1 MDLRQIRAFVA
12 VAKARNFTRAAE
24 ALQLA
29 QPAVSMAIGKLEEQL
44 ELTLFSRQGRQ
55 VALTAEGEVFLHHAE
70 RILGDCL
77 AADTEMAE
85 LKGLARG
92 EVRIGIPPMMSSY
105 YFPRVIRDFRARY
118 PSLQLS
124 VLGEGAARIQRMI
137 ALGEIDMGVIAG
149 SNLPEGLQSRRFL
162 REEIVACVPVGH
174 PLAAQEHVG
183 LAEFLGE
190 PLVLF
195 KKGYYMR
202 ELTDELLRDS
212 RQVPQ
217 VVFETNL
224 FSLVRS
230 LIKEG
235 VGVSTLLRMVVADD
249 PQLAAVSFAPP
260 LHLDLHIAWKADGYL
275 SRANRAFVEFLL
287 ERVADLEGDES
298 PRASTGSSL
307 TKNNA

>member
-55 VALTAEGEVFLHHAE
+55 VALTAEGEVFLRHAE

-118 PSLQLS
+118 PHLQLS

-137 ALGEIDMGVIAG
+137 ASGEIDMGVIAG
-149 SNLPEGLQSRRFL
+149 GRIPEGLQSRRFL
-162 REEIVACVPVGH
+162 REEIVACVPAGH
-174 PLAAQEHVG
+174 PLA
-183 LAEFLGE
+183 
-190 PLVLF
+190 
-195 KKGYYMR
+195 R
-202 ELTDELLRDS
+202 
-212 RQVPQ
+212 
-217 VVFETNL
+217 
-224 FSLVRS
+224 RS
-230 LIKEG
+230 
-235 VGVSTLLRMVVADD
+235 SPATR
-249 PQLAAVSFAPP
+249 S
-260 LHLDLHIAWKADGYL
+260 
-275 SRANRAFVEFLL
+275 VE
-287 ERVADLEGDES
+287 VD
-298 PRASTGSSL
+298 
-307 TKNNA
+307 